1 VQGQDGNFLVG
12 KGGSCGRS
20 PPPHFYLSGFIFF
33 LFKFL
38 SLRWNRFWIFH
49 SELFLALLC
58 AALFLANV
66 VDEPMEVNLK

>member
-1 VQGQDGNFLVG
+1 VG
-12 KGGSCGRS
+12 VAGD
-20 PPPHFYLSGFIFF
+20 PPPLPTFTFLALFSFF
-33 LFKFL
+33 LNFFP
-38 SLRWNRFWIFH
+38 SRWNSFWIFH